1 MQKTETLKKKTWPY
15 LVGSVIL
22 LEPSACAALLMKA
35 RFAAI
40 LFLLSHPVLAREA
53 LTVGIDSNFPGGNVL
68 VTMVG
73 LDTLHLGPDMR
84 DSMVPWFYWY
94 YRIREVEG
102 RKLTFVFDKA
112 NVGVRGP
119 AVSLDA
125 GRTWKWLGAEAVVDG
140 TFSFTIPAGAPDV
153 RFSVGM
159 PYVGADLERCLARHQ
174 GNPFLHIETL
184 TKTRK
189 GRDVTMLRI
198 GDKAKK
204 PRYAIAI
211 TGRHHCCEMMASY
224 TLEGIIEGA
233 LADDAAGHWLRAHV
247 EFLFVPF
254 MDTDGVEDGDQGKN
268 RSPFDHNRDYASG
281 TPRYPEVAALKERI
295 PAWSAGR
302 PLVFLDLHDPA
313 LRSDIHEVV
322 HFLEPEEPLQAA
334 RMDKLCT
341 YLERDQQGPI
351 LYRKAHNLRFGSG
364 YNKIAAKPAP
374 ISSGWARSLPNTL
387 LGCTVE
393 IPYANAGGCEVNTH
407 SARELGRDLAV
418 ALMKFL
424 RDAPEVTDGT
434 SK

>member
-1 MQKTETLKKKTWPY
+1 MK
-15 LVGSVIL
+15 L
-22 LEPSACAALLMKA
+22 LSLAALVL
-35 RFAAI
+35 
-40 LFLLSHPVLAREA
+40 LVLLSTRALAQESA
-53 LTVGIDSNFPGGNVL
+53 PPASFTIDSAFPGGNVL
-68 VTMVG
+68 VSKTEG
-73 LDTLHLGPDMR
+73 GTIHLGPDQR
-84 DSMVPWFYWY
+84 DNLTPWFYWY
-94 YRIREVEG
+94 FRVTGAQG
-102 RKLTFVFDKA
+102 RKLTFVF
-112 NVGVRGP
+112 NQNHVGVRGP
-119 AVSLDA
+119 GVSVDA
-125 GRTWKWLGAEAVVDG
+125 GRTWQWLGADAVVDG
-140 TFSFTIPAGAPDV
+140 AFSFAFPTGAADV

-159 PYVGADLERCLARHQ
+159 PYVRADLDRCLARHKDS
-174 GNPFLHIETL
+174 PFLQVETL

-189 GRDVTMLRI
+189 GRDVPLIRI
-198 GDKAKK
+198 SDRAKK

-211 TGRHHCCEMMASY
+211 TARHHCCEMMASY

-233 LADDAAGHWLRAHV
+233 LAEDAAGRWLRENV
-247 EFLFVPF
+247 ELLFVPF
-254 MDTDGVEDGDQGKN
+254 MDTDGVEGGDQGKN
-268 RSPFDHNRDYASG
+268 RSPFDHNRDYATG

-313 LRSDIHEVV
+313 LRTDIHEVV

-334 RMDKLCT
+334 RMEKLCT

-374 ISSGWARSLPNTL
+374 ISAGWARSLPNTL

-424 RDAPEVTDGT
+424 RDTPEATPT
-434 SK
+434 ESK